1 MQDPGVR
8 SGRACETS
16 CEAGVA
22 RARYLGAA
30 VAGKGLVDLVDV
42 GGDGLEAGVEA
53 VEAFLLHLL
62 EGLLRLLRP
71 LARRL
76 ELCGG
81 GTTRTQRWGGG
92 QGTSL
97 GTPRRCWG
105 HPPARHPRDTSGAA
119 PLK

>member
-81 GTTRTQRWGGG
+81 GGDTDTKMGGG
-92 QGTSL
+92 SGDFPGDTQEMLGTS
-97 GTPRRCWG
+97 PC
-105 HPPARHPRDTSGAA
+105 PASP
-119 PLK
+119 